1 MYFDFDDRYQDVE
14 AVGTAIS
21 RREGV
26 VLSVVVHALILAAL
40 LYAPKLAWFQPTPEE
55 LEARRI
61 ERERALQARRDESPR
76 FVIVE
81 PLRDVPAPTPPN
93 APEISDMDRQAAAP
107 EMAERP
113 ENALPFSRGDTSE
126 RVEAAPEDR
135 ARGRG
140 PDPEPAPPA
149 PERTAENTPPVPE
162 SDTALSVPPQGQA
175 QPRTRPPGG
184 RLGEALRDL
193 QKYVDRQTFNNP
205 GGGANEFGPA
215 IQFDTKGV
223 EFGPWIRRFVAQ
235 VKRNWIVPNAAMAM
249 RGRVVIQ
256 FNVHRDGS
264 ITDLTVVRP
273 SEIDSF
279 NRSAVNAL
287 MMSNP
292 TTPLPPEYPDDK
304 AFFTVTF
311 YFNES
316 PVP

>member
-14 AVGTAIS
+14 AVGSAIS

-26 VLSVVVHALILAAL
+26 VLSVVVHVAIVAAMLLAPRL
-40 LYAPKLAWFQPTPEE
+40 PWFQLSPEEIEARRLERARE
-55 LEARRI
+55 LEARR
-61 ERERALQARRDESPR
+61 DENPR

-81 PLRDVPAPTPPN
+81 PLRDVPAPAPPK

-107 EMAERP
+107 EIAERP
-113 ENALPFSRGDTSE
+113 ENALPFSRGDTTE
-126 RVEAAPEDR
+126 RVEAAPEER

-149 PERTAENTPPVPE
+149 PERAVENAPPVPE
-162 SDTALSVPPQGQA
+162 AESAMALPPQAQP

-184 RLGEALRDL
+184 ALGEALRDL
-193 QKYVDRQTFNNP
+193 QKYVDQQTFNNP
-205 GGGANEFGPA
+205 GGGVNEFGPA

-235 VKRNWIVPNAAMAM
+235 VKRNWLVPNAAMAM

-256 FNVHRDGS
+256 FNVHRDGT
-264 ITDLTVVRP
+264 ITDLQVVRP

-279 NRSAVNAL
+279 NRAAVNAL

-292 TTPLPPEYPDDK
+292 TTPLPPEYPDDR

-311 YFNES
+311 FYNES